1 MGFRRDARIFLG
13 GPLAETKKTHLS
25 PEDAAGLADEIAS
38 QIEPMTEYLLI
49 TGALRRQSREVGDIE
64 LLALPTDLDEFLH
77 VLETMSFSGGKR
89 SMKKLVQAMPITVHI
104 AHKPAELGAMTL
116 ATTGDRLFFQDLKKR
131 AAKRG
136 WALDQYGIWDSK
148 SLRPIL
154 QTAHE
159 NDFFVAL
166 GLDWVEPEDR
176 LGRGE

>member
-13 GPLAETKKTHLS
+13 GKLAETPKTKIGL
-25 PEDAAGLADEIAS
+25 EEAQALADEIAV
-38 QIEPMTEYLLI
+38 QIEPVSEYVI
-49 TGALRRQSREVGDIE
+49 VTGAVRRGSEDIGDIE
-64 LLALPTDLDEFLH
+64 LLALPKELDEFLH

-89 SMKKLVQAMPITVHI
+89 SMKKLLDAMPITVHI
-104 AHKPAELGAMTL
+104 AHKSAELGAMTL
-116 ATTGDRLFFQDLKKR
+116 ATTGDRLFFQDLKRR

-136 WALDQYGIWDSK
+136 WALDQYGLWDAK
-148 SLRPIL
+148 TLRPIL

-176 LGRGE
+176 LGSEA